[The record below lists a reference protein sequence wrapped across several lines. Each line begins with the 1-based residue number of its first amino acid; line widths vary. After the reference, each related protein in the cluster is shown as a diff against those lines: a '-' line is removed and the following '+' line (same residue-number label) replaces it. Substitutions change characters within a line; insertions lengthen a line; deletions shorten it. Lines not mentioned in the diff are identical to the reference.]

1 MDETTRPSLAKR
13 ALAVLVLALV
23 AWILIK
29 IVIGIVAAV
38 FWIVVAVVAVA
49 AVLWAINTLF

>member
-1 MDETTRPSLAKR
+1 MEQTGPSLAKR
-13 ALAVLVLALV
+13 ALAIVILLLA

-38 FWIVVAVVAVA
+38 FWVVLAVVAVV
-49 AVLWAINTLF
+49 AVLWAINTIF

>member
-1 MDETTRPSLAKR
+1 MEETRPSLARR
-13 ALAVLVLALV
+13 ALAVVILALV

-29 IVIGIVAAV
+29 VVIGIVAAV
-38 FWIVVAVVAVA
+38 FWIVLAVVAVV

>member
-1 MDETTRPSLAKR
+1 MEQTGPSLAKR
-13 ALAVLVLALV
+13 ALAVVILLLA

-29 IVIGIVAAV
+29 IVVGIVAAV
-38 FWIVVAVVAVA
+38 FWVVLAVVAVI

>member
-1 MDETTRPSLAKR
+1 MEQTGPSLAKR
-13 ALAVLVLALV
+13 ALAVVILLLA

-29 IVIGIVAAV
+29 IVVGIVAAV
-38 FWIVVAVVAVA
+38 FWVVLAVVAVV

>member
-1 MDETTRPSLAKR
+1 MEQTGPSLAKR
-13 ALAVLVLALV
+13 ALAVVILLLA

-38 FWIVVAVVAVA
+38 FWVVLAVVAVV
-49 AVLWAINTLF
+49 AVLWAINTIF

>member
-1 MDETTRPSLAKR
+1 MDQTRPSLARR
-13 ALAVLVLALV
+13 ALAVLILALV

-29 IVIGIVAAV
+29 VIIGFAAAI
-38 FWIVVAVVAVA
+38 FWIVVAVVVVG

>member
-1 MDETTRPSLAKR
+1 MEHTGPSLAKR
-13 ALAVLVLALV
+13 ALAVVILLLA

-38 FWIVVAVVAVA
+38 FWVVLAVVAVV
-49 AVLWAINTLF
+49 AVLWAINTIF

>member
-1 MDETTRPSLAKR
+1 MENTRPSLAKR
-13 ALAVLVLALV
+13 ALAILILALV

-29 IVIGIVAAV
+29 LAIGIVAAV
-38 FWIVVAVVAVA
+38 FWIVLAVIAVV

>member
-1 MDETTRPSLAKR
+1 MEETRPSLARR
-13 ALAVLVLALV
+13 ALAVVVLALV

-29 IVIGIVAAV
+29 VVIGIVAAV
-38 FWIVVAVVAVA
+38 FWIVLAVVAVV

>member
-1 MDETTRPSLAKR
+1 MEETHRPSLARR
-13 ALAVLVLALV
+13 ALAALVFVLV
-23 AWILIK
+23 AWVLVK
-29 IVIGIVAAV
+29 IFIGIFAAL

>member
-1 MDETTRPSLAKR
+1 MEETRPSLARR
-13 ALAVLVLALV
+13 ALAVVVLALV

-29 IVIGIVAAV
+29 LVIGIVAAV
-38 FWIVVAVVAVA
+38 FWIVLAVVAVV

>member
-1 MDETTRPSLAKR
+1 MEQTGPSLAKR
-13 ALAVLVLALV
+13 ALAVVILLLA

-38 FWIVVAVVAVA
+38 FWIVLAVVAVI

>member
-1 MDETTRPSLAKR
+1 MEHTRPSLAKR
-13 ALAVLVLALV
+13 ALAIVVLALV

-38 FWIVVAVVAVA
+38 FWVVVAVLAVV